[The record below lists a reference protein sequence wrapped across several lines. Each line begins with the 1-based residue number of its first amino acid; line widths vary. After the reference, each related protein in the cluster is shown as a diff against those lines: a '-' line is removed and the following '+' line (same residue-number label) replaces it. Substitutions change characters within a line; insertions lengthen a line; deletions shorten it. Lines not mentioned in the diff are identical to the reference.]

1 MAIVR
6 CSKCGKE
13 YNSILPVCPSCGL
26 DVSMSEVI
34 DENGSLLDGTG
45 GKDFKIIHRLNATFG
60 NDVTIFK
67 KDSRTYGVA
76 QSICDIILPQMNY
89 TRYSYIDEIVTK
101 GFLRVNSYIDGI
113 KKWGI
118 INVNGEIVL
127 PLIYDN
133 IWRLKPQFIDIT
145 RIEKDGKHYI
155 VNLEDKTSVKILK
168 LMNGENK
175 TMVNTNFET
184 QDSNDID
191 LLDDVCR
198 VFNGPYHNDAL
209 DIDQQSPEFWNSL

>member
-76 QSICDIILPQMNY
+76 QSIRDIILPQMNY

-145 RIEKDGKHYI
+145 RIEKDGKYYI
-155 VNLEDKTSVKILK
+155 VNLEDTTSLKILK

-198 VFNGPYHNDAL
+198 VFNGPYYNDAL

>member
-13 YNSILPVCPSCGL
+13 YNSVLPVCPSCGL

-76 QSICDIILPQMNY
+76 QSIRDIILPKMNY

-118 INVNGEIVL
+118 IDVNGKIVL
-127 PLIYDN
+127 PLIYD
-133 IWRLKPQFIDIT
+133 
-145 RIEKDGKHYI
+145 IEKDGKHYI
-155 VNLEDKTSVKILK
+155 VNLEDTTSLKILN
-168 LMNGENK
+168 LMNEENK
-175 TMVNTNFET
+175 TMANTNFET

-198 VFNGPYHNDAL
+198 VFNGPYYNDAL